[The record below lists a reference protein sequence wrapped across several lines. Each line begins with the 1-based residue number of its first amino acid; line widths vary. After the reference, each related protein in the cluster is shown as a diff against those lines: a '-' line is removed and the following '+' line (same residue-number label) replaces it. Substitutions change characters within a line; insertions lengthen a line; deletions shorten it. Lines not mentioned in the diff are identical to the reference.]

1 MLRVFWAQSSSRI
14 SATKPI
20 LVASEWNINVWMAL
34 QTLVNTFEHTL
45 FWFLSSSPPPLIK
58 RKAHISTTP
67 PPSSFQPV
75 HFLSCELHRPAREHN
90 TNIFSL
96 FLSSNME
103 RPLCLT
109 SHNISCYLPSP
120 HSLLALNDTVYT
132 HPASI
137 IPFHTSPGL
146 FICLGC
152 WGDMKA
158 HSLLLRSRSHL
169 PPLCLP
175 SLSSPPATSAG
186 CLWPLIYEGLLN
198 PGGPVWS
205 TLGEFGWCRG
215 SVVKRHKSFTPVLV
229 VLFSRVWWRSC
240 SRRHL
245 HPTAQSLAFLPFAPG
260 SCCVINVCR

>member
-1 MLRVFWAQSSSRI
+1 MSTLCFGSSQAHLLPLS
-14 SATKPI
+14 K
-20 LVASEWNINVWMAL
+20 EKH
-34 QTLVNTFEHTL
+34 TLVLSNRFTSSHVSFIDRPGNTIQTF
-45 FWFLSSSPPPLIK
+45 
-58 RKAHISTTP
+58 
-67 PPSSFQPV
+67 
-75 HFLSCELHRPAREHN
+75 
-90 TNIFSL
+90 FSL

-198 PGGPVWS
+198 PGGPV
-205 TLGEFGWCRG
+205 
-215 SVVKRHKSFTPVLV
+215 
-229 VLFSRVWWRSC
+229 
-240 SRRHL
+240 
-245 HPTAQSLAFLPFAPG
+245 
-260 SCCVINVCR
+260 